1 MTEELWETHAKWWQ
15 QEFTDGADAEYEDQI
30 LPLAAEILAGFTRV
44 LDIGCGEGQ
53 VTRRL
58 ASHNSNVLGLDA
70 TWAQISV
77 AASRANG
84 DAYVRGSAVALPFRD
99 HVFDAALACLVFA
112 HIAEMHHAIEEV
124 TRVLRPTGR
133 FVLMLNHP
141 LTQTPG
147 SGWVEDHMH
156 DPPSHY
162 WRIGQYLVEQ
172 ETIEEVELGVH
183 IPFIHRPL
191 GAYVN
196 ALADNGLRVER
207 MLEPAPPQGFIERH
221 DSYAAAAFIPRL
233 VVLICRKD

>member
-77 AASRANG
+77 AASR
-84 DAYVRGSAVALPFRD
+84 VRIAFFIFSGLLD
-99 HVFDAALACLVFA
+99 FA
-112 HIAEMHHAIEEV
+112 QAI
-124 TRVLRPTGR
+124 
-133 FVLMLNHP
+133 M
-141 LTQTPG
+141 
-147 SGWVEDHMH
+147 
-156 DPPSHY
+156 PPPNARNY
-162 WRIGQYLVEQ
+162 FEQ

-191 GAYVN
+191 AAYVN